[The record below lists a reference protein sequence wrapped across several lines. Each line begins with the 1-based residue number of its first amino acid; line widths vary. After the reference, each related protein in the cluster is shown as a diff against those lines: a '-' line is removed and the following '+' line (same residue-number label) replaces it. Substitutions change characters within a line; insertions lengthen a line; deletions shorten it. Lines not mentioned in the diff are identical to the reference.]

1 MAKNIKYVK
10 KYRNGRRS
18 PLNENVLRCLVF
30 NIFIK
35 VEFMQIYSQKYLYE
49 VQITFYNI
57 LITHALEVDLNEKF
71 KVQLI
76 GQSSIFCEFLWLSM
90 HVW

>member
-1 MAKNIKYVK
+1 M
-10 KYRNGRRS
+10 NGRRS

-35 VEFMQIYSQKYLYE
+35 VEFMQIYSQRYLYE

>member
-1 MAKNIKYVK
+1 
-10 KYRNGRRS
+10 
-18 PLNENVLRCLVF
+18 
-30 NIFIK
+30 
-35 VEFMQIYSQKYLYE
+35 MQIYSQRYLYE

>member
-1 MAKNIKYVK
+1 
-10 KYRNGRRS
+10 
-18 PLNENVLRCLVF
+18 
-30 NIFIK
+30 
-35 VEFMQIYSQKYLYE
+35 MQIYSQRYLYE

-57 LITHALEVDLNEKF
+57 LITHALEEKF